1 MENYIISKYGN
12 TRLFLSRKAVENLE
26 KYAPKGCPF
35 KGYTLF
41 DLVKDFHT
49 ALISLILIDTVH
61 EIVLP
66 VDLADGQLDEILGG
80 LGIPC
85 LLLTAV

>member
-35 KGYTLF
+35 KGYTLL
-41 DLVKDFHT
+41 DLVKD
-49 ALISLILIDTVH
+49 
-61 EIVLP
+61 
-66 VDLADGQLDEILGG
+66 
-80 LGIPC
+80 
-85 LLLTAV
+85 LLTYSWKVTGKISISDYIRLLQAEGYAHAIMYGNAIIECLEA